1 MKKKKLK
8 KRILQLE
15 SERNR
20 LAPNEDVWKDMFLRF
35 IEELGNH
42 EAKAE
47 IVFPEPPMIEV
58 ESKDGVSMEY
68 IPGITTEPPTIKF
81 DFSKHDSELR
91 EHFEKI

>member
-20 LAPNEDVWKDMFLRF
+20 LASNEDVCKDVFLRF
-35 IEELGNH
+35 IEELENQGV
-42 EAKAE
+42 KVE
-47 IVFPEPPMIEV
+47 IVCPEPPILAV
-58 ESKDGVSMEY
+58 ESEDGVSMKY
-68 IPGITTEPPTIKF
+68 IPGETTEPPTIKF